1 MKRRGLKP
9 AVLSRCSKTL
19 AWSFNNGGSE
29 SPRVLCPKSIR
40 EYSLHVCV
48 RAAAGNAMWA
58 TKCPHSIFS
67 ALCLFRAQECYS
79 IPATMGVLSCAETA
93 GLGVHV

>member
-1 MKRRGLKP
+1 MKRRGLKLV
-9 AVLSRCSKTL
+9 VLSRCSKTL

-48 RAAAGNAMWA
+48 RATAGNAKWA
-58 TKCPHSIFS
+58 TKYPHSLSFLHFVYFVPRNAIAFLLPWVFS
-67 ALCLFRAQECYS
+67 LVQRQLA
-79 IPATMGVLSCAETA
+79 
-93 GLGVHV
+93 